1 MEHGVAWKLAL
12 ATLAALAACGCEG
25 LRVEDA
31 QSLLRRRCTRSE
43 LLGLVARVGTTFA
56 AIPDLLAT
64 LRRRSSAG
72 DFLDFRNN
80 ERHAAARGTT

>member
-1 MEHGVAWKLAL
+1 MEHGVAWKLTL
-12 ATLAALAACGCEG
+12 ATLAAFAACGCEG

-43 LLGLVARVGTTFA
+43 LLGLVAGFGTFA
-56 AIPDLLAT
+56 AIPDLLAI

-72 DFLDFRNN
+72 AFLHFRNN
-80 ERHAAARGTT
+80 ERHPAARGTT